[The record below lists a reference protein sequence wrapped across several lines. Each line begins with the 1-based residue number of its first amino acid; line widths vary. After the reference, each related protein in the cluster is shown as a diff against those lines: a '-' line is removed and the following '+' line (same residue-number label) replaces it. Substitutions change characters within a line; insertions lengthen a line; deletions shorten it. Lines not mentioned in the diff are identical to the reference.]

1 MLCHPANTRIF
12 FAPERSCSFWIIPRF
27 FENMRDFLP
36 DTIQNGLLLDDVGIL
51 ASVEAGNLQS
61 PNVVK
66 SD

>member
-1 MLCHPANTRIF
+1 
-12 FAPERSCSFWIIPRF
+12 
-27 FENMRDFLP
+27 MRDFLP